1 MFKAIVRFF
10 ESGKTIRRVNHPLP
24 VYRGNL
30 CHADA
35 PH

>member
-1 MFKAIVRFF
+1 MFKAIRTFF
-10 ESGKTIRRVNHPLP
+10 DQEKTIRRVNHPLP